1 MAAPKLIPLAA
12 YARMMALL
20 SGRAGRVPLIAS
32 EARQIMTG
40 MEARVVTV
48 RAGGATEKQT
58 YMGPSMTGVGPAAL
72 RAERQRLIELEQA
85 VKAARA
91 ELEGVLKVT
100 GG

>member
-20 SGRAGRVPLIAS
+20 TGRAGRPPLIAS
-32 EARQIMTG
+32 EARQVMTG
-40 MEARVVTV
+40 TEARVITV

-58 YMGPSMTGVGPAAL
+58 YMGSSMTGVGPAAL

-85 VKAARA
+85 LKDARA
-91 ELEGVLKVT
+91 ELEGVLAAI
-100 GG
+100 G